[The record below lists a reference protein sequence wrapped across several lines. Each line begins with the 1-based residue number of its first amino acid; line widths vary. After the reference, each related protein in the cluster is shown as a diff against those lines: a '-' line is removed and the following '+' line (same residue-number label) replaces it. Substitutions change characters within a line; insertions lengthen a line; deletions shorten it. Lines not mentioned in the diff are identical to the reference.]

1 MADYNEEILEAIKA
15 NVDYLNDAN
24 INDIALFL
32 EAVGESL
39 YNGEVVEQVA
49 AALRDMDSEGI

>member
-24 INDIALFL
+24 INDVALFL

-39 YNGEVVEQVA
+39 YNGEIVEQVA

>member
-39 YNGEVVEQVA
+39 YNGEVIEQVA
-49 AALRDMDSEGI
+49 AALRDVEAAG